1 MKLASISFHEF
12 GKVSHFSKW
21 QQALTEKCPDADF
34 FLVRIRKIRMR
45 ENSVFQDFSRSVV
58 LPVILSDF
66 LLLEF
71 LFLRISEP
79 WQNLRNMY
87 DYSNTS
93 IVFRMIYG
101 IL

>member
-21 QQALTEKCPDADF
+21 QQALTEKCPNTDF

-58 LPVILSDF
+58 LPEI
-66 LLLEF
+66 LLEF
-71 LFLRISEP
+71 LFLRIPEP
-79 WQNLRNMY
+79 
-87 DYSNTS
+87 
-93 IVFRMIYG
+93 
-101 IL
+101 